1 MKKLN
6 KGTLHLKRGKL
17 FYNVKA
23 SYDEAA
29 LRFVADQQAQIDS
42 YERSLDDILMTL
54 MSYKNVSIKH
64 SDDHKIEQI
73 HNLILVYKK
82 ALLETESG
90 REFLA
95 KYDIKIFKDKES
107 K

>member
-6 KGTLHLKRGKL
+6 KGKL
-17 FYNVKA
+17 FYNVKT
-23 SYDEAA
+23 SYDELA
-29 LRFVADQQAQIDS
+29 LRFVAEQQAKIDS
-42 YERSLDDILMTL
+42 YERSLDNIMLTL
-54 MSYKNVSIKH
+54 LDYDSVTIKH
-64 SDDHKIEQI
+64 SDDSRIEQI
-73 HNLILVYKK
+73 HRVIGDYKK

-95 KYDIKIFKDKES
+95 KYDIKMYKDNKP